1 MVGSNDCVTK
11 INNNKKKINE
21 ININNNTD
29 TSIQKQ
35 KHNIHS
41 QLYTYITASHSQC
54 ATQCNAMQCN
64 GTGRDWEI
72 LFSIYQSYNN
82 IQNKNIKK

>member
-21 ININNNTD
+21 ININNSTD
-29 TSIQKQ
+29 TSIQ

-64 GTGRDWEI
+64 AMGRDGI
-72 LFSIYQSYNN
+72 GKYYFQYINHIIIY
-82 IQNKNIKK
+82 KTKT